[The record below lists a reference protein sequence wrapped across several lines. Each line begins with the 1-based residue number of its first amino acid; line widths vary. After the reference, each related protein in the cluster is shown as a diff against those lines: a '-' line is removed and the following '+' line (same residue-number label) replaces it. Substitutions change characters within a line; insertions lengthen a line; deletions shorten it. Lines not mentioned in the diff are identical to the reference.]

1 MQEGNQGKLWRHLID
16 RRLWPSW
23 TAPGACGHPYFS
35 SLRTHH
41 FMQNE
46 MVCLSGVMNDD
57 ADDGQSSKLNYGR
70 EEDGLKLEERNE
82 VGRWLIGQNEPWAHV
97 LKSCSFQAAVI
108 PTLSCADPAK
118 LWPQMLLW
126 WALQNCIWHTHL
138 GATVSV
144 RHLCWKGKTKFYNAG
159 QRSCDPILWCYW

>member
-1 MQEGNQGKLWRHLID
+1 MKAFDWQATVAFLDCPWS
-16 RRLWPSW
+16 LWPPLLLTSENTPFYAEWNGLPVRGDEWWCWWWTVIKAELWKRGGWVKTWGKRWSW
-23 TAPGACGHPYFS
+23 KMAHRAEWT
-35 SLRTHH
+35 R
-41 FMQNE
+41 
-46 MVCLSGVMNDD
+46 
-57 ADDGQSSKLNYGR
+57 
-70 EEDGLKLEERNE
+70 
-82 VGRWLIGQNEPWAHV
+82 AHV

-126 WALQNCIWHTHL
+126 WALHNCIWHTHL